1 LREVFLVWAEQ
12 QGDLPPAPVKVII
25 EGVACGAACALTV
38 SAHAGGAEVAVPLI
52 GLLGVPH
59 FTAGDMDY
67 TLVHARMVTSAAA
80 AGVAARRGAGCT
92 ARRMTLAEK
101 HRS

>member
-1 LREVFLVWAEQ
+1 MREVVLVWAEQ

-38 SAHAGGAEVAVPLI
+38 GAHAGGAEVAVPLVR
-52 GLLGVPH
+52 LLGVPH
-59 FTAGDMDY
+59 FAAGDMDY
-67 TLVHARMVTSAAA
+67 TLVHARMVTSAALCI
-80 AGVAARRGAGCT
+80 VAARRGAGCG
-92 ARRMTLAEK
+92 AQETLAEK